1 LAAEEAGVVN
11 WELITF
17 SFVVGVFASAV
28 RWATPILYAALG
40 EVLTE
45 RAGILNLGLEGIMLM
60 GALSG
65 FWAAYETGSLWIGLL
80 VAAVTGMLMG
90 ALMAFMSVTVKANQ
104 VVAGLGIT
112 ILGSGLSTLLFRL
125 AFGLRRT
132 PPSIDQFPVTG
143 IPLLKDIP
151 AVGDIVFNHN
161 IMVYMVFGLVGVTWF
176 LLYRTRFGL
185 ALRAVGESPDAVD
198 TRGLNVARLRYS
210 SLILGGALAAVGGA
224 YLPLANLGLFWTQMT
239 AGRGFIAIAVVVFAR
254 WDPVRAL
261 WGALVFGGAAALQ
274 TALQTLEA
282 PIDSELLLMLPYI
295 ATIVVLIG
303 VSRRAEFPKA
313 FTVPYSRGEK

>member
-1 LAAEEAGVVN
+1 MN
-11 WELITF
+11 WDLVTF
-17 SFVVGVFASAV
+17 SFVVGIFASAV
-28 RWATPILYAALG
+28 RWATPILFAAVG
-40 EVLTE
+40 EVFTE

-65 FWAAYETGSLWIGLL
+65 FWGAYESGNLWIGLL
-80 VAAVTGMLMG
+80 VAAVTGALLG

-132 PPSIDQFPVTG
+132 PPSVDQFPEIG
-143 IPLLKDIP
+143 IPLLEDIP
-151 AVGDIVFNHN
+151 ALGEILFEHN
-161 IMVYMVFGLVGVTWF
+161 IMVYMVFGLVALAWVV
-176 LLYRTRFGL
+176 LYRTRFGL

-198 TRGLNVARLRYS
+198 TRGLSVTWLRYS
-210 SLILGGALAAVGGA
+210 SLIIGGALASIGGA

-254 WDPVRAL
+254 WDPVRAF
-261 WGALVFGGAAALQ
+261 WGALVFGGAASLQ

-295 ATIVVLIG
+295 ATIVVLVG
-303 VSRRAEFPKA
+303 VSRRAEFPSA
-313 FTVPYSRGEK
+313 FAVPYSRGDK